1 MIVGAESQ
9 MREENSLRG
18 EDGSEEAIA
27 KPSPMRRGFR
37 FWTII
42 FALCVTG
49 LLGALENTVVS
60 TSMPTIVEDLN
71 IGDNYIWITNSFFL
85 TRYLLSPIA
94 RHSEPS
100 LILTLSGILQCSGS
114 APLWPTSECL
124 WSSMV
129 DHVHRR
135 CLHPGK
141 RHLWWR
147 K

>member
-1 MIVGAESQ
+1 MIVDMESQ
-9 MREENSLRG
+9 LGEENGLRG

-27 KPSPMRRGFR
+27 KPSPMTRGFR

-85 TRYLLSPIA
+85 TRYILSPIA
-94 RHSEPS
+94 GHSDPS
-100 LILTLSGILQCSGS
+100 LKLTLSGILQCSGS
-114 APLWPTSECL
+114 APIWPASECL
-124 WSSMV
+124 WPSMV
-129 DHVHRR
+129 DDVHRR
-135 CLHPGK
+135 RLHPGK